1 MRQMLCR
8 LVLCAFF
15 AALSCLTANAQE
27 KKWVSGSVKDS
38 TGNPVASATIAEKGT
53 SNQTASN
60 GQGAFRIQVASGAT
74 LVISA
79 VGFGTQEVSATDGVN
94 VTLQNAAAGL
104 DEVVVTA
111 LGIRRQ
117 KKSLGY
123 AVQEVKGRTVAD
135 VREPNITNS
144 LSGLVAGLQV
154 IRSSNGPA
162 GSSKIVLR
170 GMNSLTGSNQPL
182 IVVDGIPI
190 DNFTGVENN
199 DFFNPQMDMGNG
211 LADINAEDIE
221 SISVLKGA
229 ASAALYG
236 SRAGNGAILITTKSG
251 RKVNG
256 LGITVGSTLGFEKIL
271 MLPERQS
278 SFAQGNNGVYAND
291 KNNAFNWGPKIEG
304 QEVTNWN
311 GQKENLRAY
320 DNVDAFYGTGVNH
333 NQSVSLQQQYKNT
346 SVYTSMNY
354 LNDKSVI
361 PGAKLTRVNLMT
373 RATSKFGKDD
383 RWSTDFKVQYS
394 NSKAVNRPQAG
405 SNANNYSALLLGM
418 PITVDVTQFKNAVK
432 PDRTMYWW
440 NDLSSQVN
448 PYWNAKYRTNMDDR
462 DRFILNGSIKYQ
474 FTEWLD
480 AEIKAGG
487 DMYNTDLDNKL
498 YAGSPLGRTGRYS
511 NGKISF
517 KEFNYST
524 LITAKKDNL
533 FGKLGGTAALGGNL
547 MDQQWS
553 QLELNVGE
561 LQVPDLFL
569 GTNGKDPVSITDKV
583 RDKKINSV
591 YGTVGLN
598 WDGYLYLEGTFRNDW
613 SSALAKNYRSY
624 FYPSISLSYIFT
636 EHLKGLP
643 SWLSYGKIRGSISE
657 VGNDMP
663 PYNLYNTYVIERDAN
678 GRTVAKRD
686 NTKFDSTVTN
696 ELIRSLELGAELRF
710 LNNRVGLDFSY
721 YRTTASNQL
730 INLPM
735 DPGSG
740 YDFKR
745 INAGRIRNEGFEI
758 AADAKIL
765 TNPNGLSW
773 NVNVN
778 FSTNKN
784 TVLEIYPKDD
794 VQIYNLQA
802 FDDAAVVAEA
812 GKLFGE
818 IYGSQFV
825 RVTDKGSAD
834 YGKLLLTAQG
844 LPQRSPTIVR
854 LGNQQP
860 KALLGITNTFA
871 YKNWHLGF
879 LVDGRFGGQIF
890 SGTNADL
897 QQSGVAAVTAPGGN
911 RADFVVDGVVAK
923 SGGGYETNT
932 TAVTPQRYWNA
943 VAGVSNLGITEA
955 NIYDAT
961 NIRLRNVQL
970 SYEFPKKMLGR
981 TPIQRAKLGVSCNN
995 VWLITSHLNGVDP
1008 ESVFATGGSA
1018 VGFEYYAP
1026 PTTRSFLINLMLSF

>member
-27 KKWVSGSVKDS
+27 KKWVSGSVKDA
-38 TGNPVASATIAEKGT
+38 TGNPVASATVAEKGT
-53 SNQTASN
+53 SNQTASDN
-60 GQGAFRIQVASGAT
+60 QGAFRIQVANGAT

-79 VGFGTQEVSATDGVN
+79 VGFGTQEVSAADGVN
-94 VTLQNAAAGL
+94 VTLQTAASGL

-135 VREPNITNS
+135 IREPNVTNS
-144 LSGLVAGLQV
+144 LTGLVAGLQV

-199 DFFNPQMDMGNG
+199 DFYNPQMDMGNG
-211 LADINAEDIE
+211 LSDINAEDIE

-251 RKVNG
+251 RKASG
-256 LGITVGSTLGFEKIL
+256 LGINIGSTLGVESIFTT
-271 MLPERQS
+271 PDRQK
-278 SFAQGNNGVYAND
+278 SFAQGADNI
-291 KNNAFNWGPKIEG
+291 FNPTEGRSWGPKIEG

-311 GQKENLRAY
+311 NQKENLRAY
-320 DNVDAFYGTGVNH
+320 DNVDAFFGSGLNH
-333 NQSVSLQQQYKNT
+333 NQTVSLQQQLKNVA
-346 SVYTSMNY
+346 VYTSMNY
-354 LNDKSVI
+354 FNDKSLI
-361 PGAKLTRVNLMT
+361 PGVKLTRVNLMA
-373 RATSKFGKDD
+373 RATTKFGKDD

-394 NSKAVNRPQAG
+394 NSKAQNRPQSGA
-405 SNANNYSALLLGM
+405 NANNYAALLYMM
-418 PITVDVTQFKNAVK
+418 PVSMDVTQFSNSVK

-440 NDLSSQVN
+440 NTQTSQIN
-448 PYWNAKYRTNMDDR
+448 PYWNSKYRTNMDIR
-462 DRFILNGSIKYQ
+462 DRYILNGSIKYA
-474 FTEWLD
+474 FTSWLD

-487 DMYNTDLDNKL
+487 DMYNTDIESKL
-498 YAGSPLGRTGRYS
+498 YAGSPLGLTGRYA
-511 NGKISF
+511 NGVQNF

-524 LITAKKDNL
+524 LITAKQDNL
-533 FGKLGGTAALGGNL
+533 FGKLGGSATLGGNL
-547 MDQQWS
+547 MDQKWS
-553 QLELNVGE
+553 QLNVDAGE

-569 GTNGKDPVSITDKV
+569 VTNGKNPVSMIDKV

-613 SSALAKNYRSY
+613 SSALSKANRSY
-624 FYPSISLSYIFT
+624 FYPSVSLSYIFT

-643 SWLSYGKIRGSISE
+643 SWLSYGKIRGSVSE
-657 VGNDMP
+657 VGNDML
-663 PYNLYNTYVIERDAN
+663 PYQLYNTYIIERDAN
-678 GRTVAKRD
+678 NNTVAKR
-686 NTKFDSTVTN
+686 NTVLFDSTVVS
-696 ELIRSLELGAELRF
+696 ELIKSTELGAELRF
-710 LNNRVGLDFSY
+710 LNNRIGIDFSY
-721 YRTTASNQL
+721 YKTTASNQL
-730 INLPM
+730 IDLPM

-740 YDFKR
+740 YEKKK
-745 INAGRIRNEGFEI
+745 INAGKIQNEGFEI
-758 AADAKIL
+758 SADAKVL
-765 TNPNGLSW
+765 NSANGLNW

-784 TVLEIYPKDD
+784 RVIEIYPREGVTK
-794 VQIYNLQA
+794 YNLQQ
-802 FDDAAVVAEA
+802 FDDASVVAEA
-812 GKLFGE
+812 GQLFGE
-818 IYGSQFV
+818 IYGSQYL

-834 YGKLLLTAQG
+834 YGKMILTAEG
-844 LPQRSPTIVR
+844 APQRSETLVR

-860 KALLGITNTFA
+860 KALLGITNTFS
-871 YKNWHLGF
+871 YKNFQLGF
-879 LVDGRFGGQIF
+879 LFDGRFGGQIF
-890 SGTNADL
+890 SGTNALL
-897 QQSGVAAVTAPGGN
+897 QENGVAEVTAPGGQ
-911 RADFVVDGVVAK
+911 RADFVVNGVVAK
-923 SGGGYETNT
+923 PGGGYENNT
-932 TAVTPQRYWNA
+932 KAISPQRYWEA
-943 VAGVSNLGITEA
+943 VSGVANLGITEA

-970 SYEFPKKMLGR
+970 SYDLPKSMLGK
-981 TPIQRAKLGVSCNN
+981 TPFQRARIGVSCNN
-995 VWLITSHLNGVDP
+995 VWLITSHLNGQDP
-1008 ESVFATGGSA
+1008 ESVFATGNNA
-1018 VGFEYYAP
+1018 VGFEYFAP
-1026 PTTRSFLINLMLSF
+1026 PTTRTFLFNLSLSF

>member
-8 LVLCAFF
+8 LVLCTIFG
-15 AALSCLTANAQE
+15 ALSCLTANAQE
-27 KKWVSGSVKDS
+27 KKWVSGSVKDAS
-38 TGNPVASATIAEKGT
+38 GLPVASATIAEKGT
-53 SNQTASN
+53 TNQTASDA
-60 GQGAFRIQVASGAT
+60 QGAFRIQVANGAR

-79 VGFGTQEVSATDGVN
+79 VGFGTQEVDATEGAS
-94 VTLQNAAAGL
+94 VTLQTAASGL

-123 AVQEVKGRTVAD
+123 AVQEIKGRSVAD
-135 VREPNITNS
+135 IREPNLTNA
-144 LSGLVAGLQV
+144 LSGQVAGLQV

-251 RKVNG
+251 RKTSG
-256 LGITVGSTLGFEKIL
+256 LGITIGSSLGFEK
-271 MLPERQS
+271 MFTTPDRQF
-278 SFAQGNNGVYAND
+278 SFAQGSNGVYAND
-291 KNNAFNWGPKIEG
+291 KNNLGSWGPKIEG

-311 GQKENLRAY
+311 GQKENLRSY

-333 NQSVSLQQQYKNT
+333 NQTISLQQQYKNT
-346 SVYTSMNY
+346 SLYTSMNY
-354 LNDKSVI
+354 FNDKSLI

-383 RWSTDFKVQYS
+383 RWTTDFKVQYS

-405 SNANNYSALLLGM
+405 SNANNYAALLMGM
-418 PITVDVTQFKNAVK
+418 PVTIDVTQFRNPVK

-440 NDLSSQVN
+440 NDLSGQIN

-487 DMYNTDLDNKL
+487 DIYNTDVESKL
-498 YAGSPLGRTGRYS
+498 YAGSPLGQTGRYT
-511 NGKISF
+511 NGRINF

-533 FGKLGGTAALGGNL
+533 FGKFGGAATVGGNL
-547 MDQQWS
+547 MDQQWN
-553 QLELNVGE
+553 QLDLNVGE

-598 WDGYLYLEGTFRNDW
+598 YDGYLYLEGTFRNDW
-613 SSALAKNYRSY
+613 SSALAKANRSY
-624 FYPSISLSYIFT
+624 FYPSLSLSYIFT

-643 SWLSYGKIRGSISE
+643 SWISYGKIRGSVSK
-657 VGNDMP
+657 VGNDMQ
-663 PYNLYNTYVIERDAN
+663 PYQLYNTYVIERDPN
-678 GRTVAKRD
+678 GRTTAKR
-686 NTKFDSTVTN
+686 NATLFDSTVTS
-696 ELIRSLELGAELRF
+696 ESITSTELGAELRF
-710 LNNRVGLDFSY
+710 LNNRIGIDFSY
-721 YRTTASNQL
+721 YRTTADKQL
-730 INLPM
+730 IDLPM

-740 YDFKR
+740 YEKKK
-745 INAGRIRNEGFEI
+745 INAGRIRNEGIEI
-758 AADAKIL
+758 SADAKIL
-765 TNPNGLSW
+765 TSNTGLNW
-773 NVNVN
+773 NMNVN

-794 VQIYNLQA
+794 VKIYNLQA
-802 FDDAAVVAEA
+802 FDDASVVAEA

-818 IYGSQFV
+818 IYGSQFL

-834 YGKLLLTAQG
+834 YGKLLLTAEG
-844 LPQRSPTIVR
+844 LPQRGAIAR

-871 YKNWHLGF
+871 FKNFHLGF
-879 LVDGRFGGQIF
+879 LFDGRFGGQIF

-897 QQSGVAAVTAPGGN
+897 QQSGVAAVTAPGGE
-911 RADFVVDGVVAK
+911 RANFVVDGVVAK
-923 SGGGYETNT
+923 AGGGYEANT
-932 TAVTPQRYWNA
+932 KETTQQRYWSA
-943 VAGVSNLGITEA
+943 VAGVGNLGITEA
-955 NIYDAT
+955 NVYDAT

-970 SYEFPKKMLGR
+970 SYELPKKILGG
-981 TPIQRAKLGVSCNN
+981 TPIQRARIGVSCNN

-1008 ESVFATGGSA
+1008 ESVFATGGNA

-1026 PTTRSFLINLMLSF
+1026 PTTRTFLFNLMLSF